1 MTTPNWSAGSQQA
14 SYLTLMQ
21 TSSNSRKQISF
32 QNEHA
37 VLVYPPAHRNK
48 CQHQDRA
55 VDQGGSTPLQ
65 VCWGSCHSVT
75 TPASALPS
83 SSWTD
88 PSCPPFC
95 WRTEKT
101 SSCLYA
107 PLFPSFFWDSCCSCI
122 CHRITKDFDDQLNQ
136 QWQSRVQSVTVKSH
150 SLFDLRAMS
159 ANCHSQGWR
168 FQWSSQ
174 CVTKNHTSGL
184 AIVSLR
190 ACVYSAVSAITDHY
204 FIPPSGKAVL
214 CCAPMSR
221 TDTDCHVKGTQQHY
235 WHSGNNKHKS
245 TDLESALVT

>member
-1 MTTPNWSAGSQQA
+1 MTTPNWQAGSQQA

-122 CHRITKDFDDQLNQ
+122 CHCITKDFDDQLAEPAVAKQ
-136 QWQSRVQSVTVKSH
+136 GTECDCEVSQSVWSP
-150 SLFDLRAMS
+150 
-159 ANCHSQGWR
+159 CHECQLP
-168 FQWSSQ
+168 QP
-174 CVTKNHTSGL
+174 GL
-184 AIVSLR
+184 KVS
-190 ACVYSAVSAITDHY
+190 VV
-204 FIPPSGKAVL
+204 
-214 CCAPMSR
+214 
-221 TDTDCHVKGTQQHY
+221 
-235 WHSGNNKHKS
+235 
-245 TDLESALVT
+245 